1 MAEEKKTTAKK
12 TSTSKSTTA
21 KKTTS
26 KKVSK
31 AEEVKSEV
39 KAESKV
45 VKEVKTSS
53 KKGEHKKASYVNRL
67 EEKYNSLVKD
77 ELVKKFNYKCNRPQ
91 KFNYKSIMQVPHLE
105 KIVVNVGAGDAVA
118 DSKVID
124 QIVKELATI
133 TGQKPVVTK
142 AKKSIANFK
151 LREGTPI
158 GVKVTLRGDYMY
170 AFFDRLVSIALPR
183 VRDFRGVS
191 RNSFDGRGNYTLGIK
206 EQLIFPEID
215 YDKISK
221 IRGMDIVIVT
231 TANSDEEAHELL
243 RLLGM
248 PFQR

>member
-12 TSTSKSTTA
+12 TSTSKTTTA
-21 KKTTS
+21 KKTTT

-77 ELVKKFNYKCNRPQ
+77 ELVK

-191 RNSFDGRGNYTLGIK
+191 RNSFDGRGNYTLGIQ
-206 EQLIFPEID
+206 EQIIFPEINID
-215 YDKISK
+215 SITKIL
-221 IRGMDIVIVT
+221 GMNITFVT
-231 TANSDEEAHELL
+231 SAKTDEEGYALL
-243 RLLGM
+243 KEFGL
-248 PFQR
+248 PFKNAKKD